1 MTPGRTA
8 STLGVV
14 FLALMCAA
22 FWGALAAAGQDAT
35 ETESMRS
42 TNDATIRE
50 VAPDRNFGDRA
61 LLVAD
66 ASRPALKAQSA
77 LIEWDLSGIP
87 PGTKIDSATV
97 TVSVTDPSPET
108 FEA

>member
-1 MTPGRTA
+1 MTILRVVLRERGERM
-8 STLGVV
+8 TLGRAVVTLSVV
-14 FLALMCAA
+14 FLALVCAA
-22 FWGALAAAGQDAT
+22 FWGALVSAGQSASG
-35 ETESMRS
+35 TESMRS

-66 ASRPALKAQSA
+66 ASRPALNAQSA

-87 PGTKIDSATV
+87 PGTKID
-97 TVSVTDPSPET
+97 
-108 FEA
+108 